1 MIVNFIRCVLMKKIL
16 LLIIFSCCVVICNAQ
31 LQPPVQT
38 DTLIIT
44 NVKYQYSNIL
54 KENWPFT
61 TIYKSTSSFTLGD
74 KKFKIT
80 NVEKTQGGI
89 LYTITDLPMATDTTY
104 NLVYT
109 EQNEQM
115 RIFFSGYEFSCRPN
129 RVQPSFYFAGITDFA
144 DWVNRHLNYP
154 EAAIQKEI
162 EGQVML
168 RFVVDSDGYVKNVQV
183 IESVNPILD
192 KEAVRVVSSS
202 PKWTPGMFGETPI
215 ATWYDFPVIFKLT
228 DSIY

>member
-1 MIVNFIRCVLMKKIL
+1 MKQIL
-16 LLIIFSCCVVICNAQ
+16 LLIIFSCCATICNAQ

-44 NVKYQYSNIL
+44 DVKYQYSNIH

-61 TIYKSTSSFTLGD
+61 TIYKSTSSFTLGN

-80 NVEKTQGGI
+80 NVEKSQDGI
-89 LYTITDLPMATDTTY
+89 LYTITDFSNYNDTTY
-104 NLVYT
+104 TLIYS
-109 EQNEQM
+109 EHNEQM
-115 RIFFSGYEFSCRPN
+115 RIFFSGYEFLCRPN
-129 RVQPSFYFAGITDFA
+129 RVQPSFYYAGVTDFS

-154 EAAIQKEI
+154 KEAIQKQI

-168 RFVVDSDGYVKNVQV
+168 KFMVDSDGYVKNVQV

-192 KEAVRVVSSS
+192 EEAVRVVSSS
-202 PKWTPGMFGETPI
+202 PKWTPGMFGKIPV
-215 ATWYDFPVIFKLT
+215 ATWYDFPVVFELMDTETIF
-228 DSIY
+228 